1 MPSFHISRHIA
12 APAADIWAIL
22 TDASQLASGEFGIL
36 KLTGQIAPG
45 ARIKLVSEVD
55 PKRSF
60 ALRVT
65 TFEANRH
72 MVWTGGMPFGLFTGR
87 RRFTLSPDGAGT
99 QFDMTEDFTGPLAGL
114 IGKSLPDLTPSFE
127 KFAAGLQNRVAA

>member
-1 MPSFHISRHIA
+1 MPSFQISRHIA
-12 APAADIWAIL
+12 APAEDIWAIL
-22 TDASQLASGEFGIL
+22 TDAEQLASGDFGIL
-36 KLTGQIAPG
+36 QLTGQIAPG

-65 TFEANRH
+65 EFDRPRR
-72 MVWTGGMPFGLFTGR
+72 MVWTGGMPLGLFTGR
-87 RRFTLSPDGAGT
+87 RRFTLTPEATGT
-99 QFDMTEDFTGPLAGL
+99 RFEMTEVFSGPLAGL

-127 KFAAGLQNRVAA
+127 QFATALQNRAAA